1 MLTFFTALKGVALA
15 SYLGLL
21 LLVAQSKADKTSR
34 SFFAVFLGGM
44 LFWQFSSLMAGL
56 AADERQA
63 LFWYNLLI
71 AGSGT
76 FYIIF
81 FPFTRALLGMKGQ
94 RALAALSYIA
104 CAAVFVAGILR
115 LPWQE
120 AVIGR
125 GGYWIPVYSSPWL
138 LVFGPIS
145 YAFWLLGIVNLVRG
159 LVREKSP
166 VLRNRILY
174 VLVGAVIVLVGV
186 STNLTPLRDYPVDI
200 AFNLASAVIIGY
212 AVIRYRLMDIRIMLA
227 RSLFYSVLTAMLV
240 AAYLGTVFLLEAFLK
255 RSLGYSGPAYGFVA
269 VILLAILFLPLR
281 DALQRVLDKVFFR
294 QKIDYQKEVQAFS
307 ESISSLYERKAVLDL
322 LRDSIDRAVKPSD
335 ISIALIEGP
344 SSASGARAAP
354 SPSTGAAAIAL
365 RPGSRLAEWFE
376 RSGRPIVRDEAAYD
390 PRTRH
395 LVDER
400 PGPFDDPDLSVAAPI
415 ILNGK
420 LIGSIGLGPKK
431 SGAMYVEDDL
441 RFLSTLATQA
451 AIAIEKSGIFRM
463 MRRRITQ
470 QTLLFI
476 LSEKFRGLTDF
487 DSVMSSV
494 ISALKDFLD
503 FETCAIAYAG
513 KGGTTRIYANDR
525 ASEDT
530 ARIVI
535 RDSGGRGLVRAY
547 PLEAGGAVIGF
558 LVAPNEAEREEGDED
573 FMKTIRSI
581 IAQGMSLHR
590 TIVDLMELERYNENV
605 LNSLND
611 MGDTLIIADTDGA
624 IRRANRAACE
634 LLGRSE
640 EELKRMTVRDIVNG
654 EVGPF
659 SAAGWAEL
667 LADGSVSNY
676 ELEYLSA
683 DGRAIPML
691 FSGSVMRNEDESG
704 REVVGIARDMT
715 ERIKAEEAA
724 KNLLLVQEIHHRIKN
739 NLQVVS
745 SLLSLQAGYAKDE
758 TTKSMFQ
765 ESMERVRSMSL
776 IHEKLYKSGSPGGMA
791 FGGYIRDLLD
801 GLFRSYEIEQGKV
814 EYSIDIGDVTLGMD
828 TAVPCGLIVNELVTN
843 ALKHAFVAGSR
854 GRVSVRM
861 SRAEPPEIPGEA
873 PKSGS
878 AERWYELVVAD
889 DGKGLP
895 EDFDPDSAK
904 TLGLRIVRT
913 LVKQLRGKME
923 LRGENGSEF
932 RIRFREIG

>member
-1 MLTFFTALKGVALA
+1 MEVLRTMLPFFTALKGVALA

-21 LLVAQSKADKTSR
+21 LLVAQSKADKASR

-94 RALAALSYIA
+94 RALSALSYIA

-138 LVFGPIS
+138 VVFGPIS
-145 YAFWLLGIVNLVRG
+145 YAFWLLGIANLVRG

-227 RSLFYSVLTAMLV
+227 RSLSYSVLTAMLV

-281 DALQRVLDKVFFR
+281 DALQRVLDKIFFR

-307 ESISSLYERKAVLDL
+307 EAISSLYERKAVLDL

-344 SSASGARAAP
+344 RSGGEARERAGSSPAS
-354 SPSTGAAAIAL
+354 GAAAIAL

-376 RSGRPIVRDEAAYD
+376 RSGKPIVREEAAYD
-390 PRTRH
+390 QRTRH
-395 LVDER
+395 LVEER

-415 ILNGK
+415 ILNGR

-431 SGAMYVEDDL
+431 SGTMYVDDDL
-441 RFLSTLATQA
+441 RFLSTVATQA

-476 LSEKFRGLTDF
+476 LSEKFRGLSDF

-503 FETCAIAYAG
+503 YETCAIAYGG
-513 KGGTTRIYANDR
+513 KGGATRIYANDR
-525 ASEDT
+525 ASEEA

-547 PLEAGGAVIGF
+547 PLEAGGAVLGF
-558 LVAPNEAEREEGDED
+558 LVAPEEAEREEGDED

-605 LNSLND
+605 LNCLND
-611 MGDTLIIADTDGA
+611 MGDTLIIADSGGA

-640 EELKRMTVRDIVNG
+640 EELRRMTVRDIVNG
-654 EVGPF
+654 EIGPF
-659 SAAGWAEL
+659 SSAGWAEL

-691 FSGSVMRNEDESG
+691 FSGSVMRN
-704 REVVGIARDMT
+704 
-715 ERIKAEEAA
+715 
-724 KNLLLVQEIHHRIKN
+724 
-739 NLQVVS
+739 
-745 SLLSLQAGYAKDE
+745 
-758 TTKSMFQ
+758 
-765 ESMERVRSMSL
+765 
-776 IHEKLYKSGSPGGMA
+776 
-791 FGGYIRDLLD
+791 
-801 GLFRSYEIEQGKV
+801 
-814 EYSIDIGDVTLGMD
+814 
-828 TAVPCGLIVNELVTN
+828 
-843 ALKHAFVAGSR
+843 
-854 GRVSVRM
+854 
-861 SRAEPPEIPGEA
+861 
-873 PKSGS
+873 
-878 AERWYELVVAD
+878 
-889 DGKGLP
+889 
-895 EDFDPDSAK
+895 
-904 TLGLRIVRT
+904 
-913 LVKQLRGKME
+913 
-923 LRGENGSEF
+923 
-932 RIRFREIG
+932 